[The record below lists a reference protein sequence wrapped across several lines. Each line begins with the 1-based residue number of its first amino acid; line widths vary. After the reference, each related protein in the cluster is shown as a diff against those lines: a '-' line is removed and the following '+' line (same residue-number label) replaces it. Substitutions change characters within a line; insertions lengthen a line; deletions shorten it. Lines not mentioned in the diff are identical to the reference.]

1 MNSTTTQLDGQAW
14 KRLVLASAN
23 VVEENADELSRLD
36 AAVGDG
42 DHGVNVATAMRHARS
57 ELTDAENLLP
67 GDVLKVLARGFLD
80 EMGGAAGA
88 LFGSLFKAMGRSF
101 GDAPETD
108 TAQLAGALA
117 LGTDT
122 VIRRG
127 RSEPGDKTM
136 VDALVPAV
144 EAANGAAADE
154 VPIPGALAAMS
165 SAARLGAEE
174 TTQMSASRGRAKYA
188 GDQAIGIQDAG
199 ATTVAI
205 IFEAWAA
212 EIVEEGDG

>member
-1 MNSTTTQLDGQAW
+1 MNSTTTRLNGQAW
-14 KRLVLASAN
+14 KRLVLASADA
-23 VVEENADELSRLD
+23 VEEKAEELSRLD

-42 DHGVNVATAMRHARS
+42 DHGVNVVTAMRHARS
-57 ELTDAENLLP
+57 ELTVAEDVLP
-67 GDVLKVLARGFLD
+67 GDVLKVLAQGFLD

-88 LFGSLFKAMGRSF
+88 LFGSLFKTAGRSF

-108 TAQLAGALA
+108 SAQLATALA
-117 LGTDT
+117 LGTET

-127 RSEPGDKTM
+127 RSQPGDKTM

-144 EAANGAAADE
+144 DAANGAARE
-154 VPIPGALAAMS
+154 GVPIPGALAGIAV
-165 SAARLGAEE
+165 AARLGAAG
-174 TTQMSASRGRAKYA
+174 TTQMAASRGRARYA
-188 GDQAIGIQDAG
+188 GAQAIGIQDAG

-212 EIVEEGDG
+212 ETAEESDG